1 MGSARSTIKCLTLFC
16 NAPAGKGNRDQQQQ
30 QQIQQLLQIVAWHF
44 HTTFFFLSLS
54 FSVSFL
60 LLLLHFHFVWYVAQ
74 KTQTKISNC
83 CNFQLLF
90 WNWCVLKDE
99 TFMLEFLAHTLSHT
113 HTHIHT
119 CSRCLRLG
127 RKWTWCVVACADNM
141 CTAKLECV
149 LNVHWVFVWRNS
161 AVKWGCKEYRKYCG
175 AAQLR
180 HFGTGPRSIQTIS
193 TLDRQIN

>member
-1 MGSARSTIKCLTLFC
+1 MGTVRSTIKCSTLFC

-30 QQIQQLLQIVAWHF
+30 QQMQQLLQIVACHF

-54 FSVSFL
+54 LSL

-113 HTHIHT
+113 HTHT
-119 CSRCLRLG
+119 YRNTRCLRLG
-127 RKWTWCVVACADNM
+127 RNWTWCVVACADNM

-149 LNVHWVFVWRNS
+149 LNVHWVFFGRNS
-161 AVKWGCKEYRKYCG
+161 AVKWGVQGIPKVLQSCRVE
-175 AAQLR
+175 AFR
-180 HFGTGPRSIQTIS
+180 HRTQVNSNNFNAR
-193 TLDRQIN
+193 